1 MTPPVEGS
9 PMGEACA
16 GRACA
21 RFQMSRGDFPNMP
34 SNETRDIAT
43 RRLGGTGVSVTEIG
57 LGTAPLG
64 DLWDVVEEDEA
75 SGLLTAAW
83 EGGVRYFDTSPWYG
97 KGQAEH
103 RVGRAL
109 YRKPRDE
116 FVISSKVGRI
126 LQRPLKRAPFRRGE
140 WLGGLEFDA
149 VFDYSYDGVM
159 RSFED
164 SLQRLGINRIDV
176 LLIHD
181 LDRWHFK
188 TEAKVGPYMN
198 QLFTSGWRALEELR
212 DQGVIKGIG
221 AGFNTMGTIPRYL
234 DLFDIDFFL
243 IAMRYTLLEQDVL
256 DEEFPRCA
264 ERGVGIV
271 VGGTYNSGILATG
284 ATPHAMHNYEPA
296 LPDVLQRVAR
306 MEAVCRRHNVPL
318 AAAAL
323 QFPLGHPIVAS
334 VIPGA
339 ITRAQIAQNLAAF
352 NHKVPPD
359 LWAELKHEGLLR
371 ADAPVPTR

>member
-1 MTPPVEGS
+1 VSAADNVLP
-9 PMGEACA
+9 ARQL
-16 GRACA
+16 GRTSA
-21 RFQMSRGDFPNMP
+21 R
-34 SNETRDIAT
+34 
-43 RRLGGTGVSVTEIG
+43 VSTLG

-64 DLWDVVEEDEA
+64 DLFDIVEEDEA
-75 SGLLTAAW
+75 SALLKKAW
-83 EGGVRYFDTSPWYG
+83 DGGVRYFDTSPWYG

-103 RVGRAL
+103 RVGRAF
-109 YRKPRDE
+109 YRKPRDS
-116 FVISSKVGRI
+116 FAISSKVGRI
-126 LQRPLKRAPFRRGE
+126 LRRPYKSGPFERGE
-140 WLGGLEFDA
+140 WRGGLEFDA
-149 VFDYSYDGVM
+149 YFDYSYDGIM

-164 SLQRLGINRIDV
+164 SLQRLGVNRIDL

-181 LDRWHFK
+181 LDSWHHK
-188 TEAKVGPYMN
+188 LESKVGAYFN

-256 DEEFPRCA
+256 DSEFPRCA

-271 VGGTYNSGILATG
+271 IGGTYNSGILATG
-284 ATPHAMHNYEPA
+284 AAPGAMHNYEPA
-296 LPDVLQRVAR
+296 GSEILARVAR
-306 MEAVCRRHNVPL
+306 MEAVCKRHGVPL

-339 ITRAQIAQNLAAF
+339 ISQRQVEQNLAAF
-352 NHKVPPD
+352 AHPIPRD
-359 LWAELKHEGLLR
+359 LWAELKHEKLLR
-371 ADAPVPTR
+371 SDAPTPG

>member
-1 MTPPVEGS
+1 M
-9 PMGEACA
+9 
-16 GRACA
+16 
-21 RFQMSRGDFPNMP
+21 
-34 SNETRDIAT
+34 
-43 RRLGGTGVSVTEIG
+43 
-57 LGTAPLG
+57 
-64 DLWDVVEEDEA
+64 
-75 SGLLTAAW
+75 
-83 EGGVRYFDTSPWYG
+83 
-97 KGQAEH
+97 
-103 RVGRAL
+103 GRAL
-109 YRKPRDE
+109 YRRPRDQ
-116 FVISSKVGRI
+116 FVISSKVGR
-126 LQRPLKRAPFRRGE
+126 LLRRPLKPGPFARGD

-176 LLIHD
+176 LLIYD

-188 TEAKVGPYMN
+188 SETKVAPYMH

-243 IAMRYTLLEQDVL
+243 IAMRYTLLEQEVL

-284 ATPHAMHNYEPA
+284 AVSNAMYNYSLAGPEILA
-296 LPDVLQRVAR
+296 RVR
-306 MEAVCRRHNVPL
+306 HMEEVCGRHNVPL

-339 ITRAQIAQNLAAF
+339 ISRAQVAQNLAMF
-352 NHKVPPD
+352 NHPIPVD
-359 LWAELKHEGLLR
+359 LWGELKHKKLLP
-371 ADAPVPTR
+371 ADAPVPIGKPS

>member
-1 MTPPVEGS
+1 MAS
-9 PMGEACA
+9 
-16 GRACA
+16 
-21 RFQMSRGDFPNMP
+21 Q
-34 SNETRDIAT
+34 ETSSLPT
-43 RRLGGTGVSVTEIG
+43 RQLGWTGVTVTELG

-64 DLWDVVEEDEA
+64 DLWDVIDEEEA
-75 SGLLTAAW
+75 GALLSAAW

-109 YRKPRDE
+109 YRKPRDQ
-116 FVISSKVGRI
+116 FIISSKVGRT
-126 LQRPLKRAPFRRGE
+126 LRRPFKEGPFERGD

-149 VFDYSYDGVM
+149 IFDYSYDGVM

-164 SLQRLGINRIDV
+164 SLQRLGMNKIDV

-181 LDRWHFK
+181 LDPWHFK
-188 TEAKVGPYMN
+188 TEAKIGPYMN

-256 DEEFPRCA
+256 DDEFPRCA
-264 ERGVGIV
+264 DRAVGIV

-284 ATPHAMHNYEPA
+284 AIPQATHNYAPA
-296 LPDVLQRVAR
+296 TPEALERVGR
-306 MEAVCRRHNVPL
+306 MEAVCNRHKTPL

-339 ITRAQIAQNLAAF
+339 ISQAQVAQNLAAF
-352 NHKVPPD
+352 SHPIPAD
-359 LWAELKHEGLLR
+359 LWEELKHEKLLR

>member
-1 MTPPVEGS
+1 MTATPF
-9 PMGEACA
+9 AKRKL
-16 GRACA
+16 GRA
-21 RFQMSRGDFPNMP
+21 DV
-34 SNETRDIAT
+34 E
-43 RRLGGTGVSVTEIG
+43 VSVLG

-64 DLWDVVEEDEA
+64 DLFDVVDEDE
-75 SGLLTAAW
+75 SRELLAAAW
-83 EGGVRYFDTSPWYG
+83 DGGVRYFDTSPWYG
-97 KGQAEH
+97 LGQAEH

-109 YRKPRDE
+109 YRRPRDE
-116 FVISSKVGRI
+116 FAISSKIGR
-126 LQRPLKRAPFRRGE
+126 LLRRPLKPGAYRRGE
-140 WLGGLEFDA
+140 WLGGLEFDP
-149 VFDYSYDGVM
+149 VFDYGYDGVM

-181 LDRWHFK
+181 LDTWHFK

-198 QLFTSGWRALEELR
+198 QLYTSGWRALEELR

-234 DLFDIDFFL
+234 EMFDIDFFL

-256 DEEFPRCA
+256 DLEFPLCA

-271 VGGTYNSGILATG
+271 IGGPYNSGITATG
-284 ATPHAMHNYEPA
+284 SGPRAMYNYAPA
-296 LPDVLQRVAR
+296 GPEIQARVAKI
-306 MEAVCRRHNVPL
+306 EAVCARHGVPL

-339 ITRAQIAQNLAAF
+339 VSRSQVAMNLDAF
-352 NHKVPPD
+352 RHTIPPD
-359 LWAELKHEGLLR
+359 LWAELRHEKLIR
-371 ADAPVPTR
+371 VDAPAPAR

>member
-1 MTPPVEGS
+1 MIS
-9 PMGEACA
+9 PSPARLA
-16 GRACA
+16 TRKLGRA
-21 RFQMSRGDFPNMP
+21 DV
-34 SNETRDIAT
+34 E
-43 RRLGGTGVSVTEIG
+43 VTELG

-64 DLWDVVEEDEA
+64 DLYELIEEDEA
-75 SGLLTAAW
+75 RALLRAAW
-83 EGGVRYFDTSPWYG
+83 DGGVRYFDTSPWYG

-109 YRKPRDE
+109 YREPRDQ
-116 FVISSKVGRI
+116 FAISSKIGR
-126 LQRPLKRAPFRRGE
+126 LLRRPLKPGPFERGE
-140 WLGGLEFDA
+140 WLGGLPFEA

-164 SLQRLGINRIDV
+164 SLQRLGVNRIDV

-181 LDRWHFK
+181 LDTWHFK
-188 TEAKVGPYMN
+188 TEARVGPWMN
-198 QLFTSGWRALEELR
+198 QLYTSGWRALEELR

-221 AGFNTMGTIPRYL
+221 AGFNTMGAIPRYL
-234 DLFDIDFFL
+234 DMFDIDFFL

-256 DEEFPRCA
+256 DLEFPRCA

-271 VGGTYNSGILATG
+271 IGGPYNSGITATG
-284 ATPHAMHNYEPA
+284 SGPKAMYNYAPA
-296 LPDVLQRVAR
+296 GPEIQARVR
-306 MEAVCRRHNVPL
+306 KIEAVCARHGVSL

-339 ITRAQIAQNLAAF
+339 VSRAQVAMNLAAF
-352 NHKVPPD
+352 NHAIPAD
-359 LWAELKHEGLLR
+359 LWAELKHEKLLR
-371 ADAPVPTR
+371 ADAPAPKS

>member
-1 MTPPVEGS
+1 LDEINDYSVSTTNHREEILEAMTKIAPLPTH
-9 PMGEACA
+9 AL
-16 GRACA
+16 GR
-21 RFQMSRGDFPNMP
+21 S
-34 SNETRDIAT
+34 
-43 RRLGGTGVSVTEIG
+43 GVMVSQLG

-64 DLWDVVEEDEA
+64 DLFDIVEDDEA
-75 SGLLTAAW
+75 SALLQTAW
-83 EGGVRYFDTSPWYG
+83 DGGIRYFDTSPWYG

-103 RVGRAL
+103 RVGRAF
-109 YRKPRDE
+109 YRQPRDQ
-116 FVISSKVGRI
+116 FVISSKVGRT
-126 LQRPLKRAPFRRGE
+126 LRRPLKPGPYERGE

-149 VFDYSYDGVM
+149 VFDYSYDGIM

-181 LDRWHFK
+181 LDSWHFK
-188 TEAKVGPYMN
+188 LESKVNAYMN
-198 QLFTSGWRALEELR
+198 QLFTSGWRALQELR

-256 DEEFPRCA
+256 DSEFPRCA
-264 ERGVGIV
+264 ERGVGIII
-271 VGGTYNSGILATG
+271 GGTYNSGILATG
-284 ATPHAMHNYEPA
+284 AIPNAMHNYAPA
-296 LPDVLQRVAR
+296 QAQILQKVAR
-306 MEAVCRRHNVPL
+306 MQAVCKRHGVPL
-318 AAAAL
+318 PAAAL

-339 ITRAQIAQNLAAF
+339 INSKQVAQNLAAF
-352 NHKVPPD
+352 SHPIPAD
-359 LWAELKHEGLLR
+359 LWAEMKYEKLLR
-371 ADAPVPTR
+371 EDAPVPI

>member
-1 MTPPVEGS
+1 MNASAAPELPIRQI
-9 PMGEACA
+9 
-16 GRACA
+16 GRTSAK
-21 RFQMSRGDFPNMP
+21 
-34 SNETRDIAT
+34 
-43 RRLGGTGVSVTEIG
+43 VTALG

-64 DLWDVVEEDEA
+64 DLFDIVEEDEA
-75 SGLLTAAW
+75 SALLRRAW

-103 RVGRAL
+103 RVGRAF

-116 FVISSKVGRI
+116 FVISSKIGRT
-126 LQRPLKRAPFRRGE
+126 LHRPFKSGPYERGE
-140 WLGGLEFDA
+140 WRGGLEFDA
-149 VFDYSYDGVM
+149 IFDYSYDGVM

-181 LDRWHFK
+181 LDTWHFK

-198 QLFTSGWRALEELR
+198 QLYTSGWRALEELR

-256 DEEFPRCA
+256 DSEFPRCA
-264 ERGVGIV
+264 DRNVGIII
-271 VGGTYNSGILATG
+271 GGTYNSGILATG
-284 ATPHAMHNYEPA
+284 ATPNAMHNYEPA
-296 LPDVLQRVAR
+296 KPDILAKVAK
-306 MEAVCRRHNVPL
+306 MEAVCKRHNVPL

-339 ITRAQIAQNLAAF
+339 ISVKQVEQNMAAF
-352 NHKVPPD
+352 RHPIPAD
-359 LWAELKHEGLLR
+359 LWAELKHENLLR
-371 ADAPVPTR
+371 KDAPVPK

>member
-1 MTPPVEGS
+1 MTP
-9 PMGEACA
+9 
-16 GRACA
+16 
-21 RFQMSRGDFPNMP
+21 
-34 SNETRDIAT
+34 NEQNHGLST
-43 RRLGGTGVSVTEIG
+43 RRLWRTGVPVTELG

-64 DLWDVVEEDEA
+64 ELWDIIEEDEA
-75 SGLLTAAW
+75 AALLRAAW
-83 EGGVRYFDTSPWYG
+83 DGGVRYFDTSPWYG

-109 YRKPRDE
+109 YRKSRDQ
-116 FVISSKVGRI
+116 FVISSKIGRI
-126 LQRPLKRAPFRRGE
+126 LRRPLKAGPFQRGD

-149 VFDYSYDGVM
+149 AFDYSYDGVM

-164 SLQRLGINRIDV
+164 SLQRLGINRIDL

-181 LDRWHFK
+181 LDPWHFK
-188 TEAKVGPYMN
+188 TEAEVGPYMN

-212 DQGVIKGIG
+212 DQGVIRGIG

-256 DEEFPRCA
+256 DDEFPRCA
-264 ERGVGIV
+264 EGGVGIV

-284 ATPHAMHNYEPA
+284 AVSNAMHNYSPA
-296 LPDVLQRVAR
+296 APEILERVRR
-306 MEAVCRRHNVPL
+306 MEAVCHRHRVPL

-323 QFPLGHPIVAS
+323 QFPLGHPIVGS

-339 ITRAQIAQNLAAF
+339 ISKAQVAQNLAAF
-352 NHKVPPD
+352 SHRIPAD
-359 LWAELKHEGLLR
+359 LWAELKHERLLR
-371 ADAPVPTR
+371 DDAPVPKS

>member
-1 MTPPVEGS
+1 
-9 PMGEACA
+9 
-16 GRACA
+16 
-21 RFQMSRGDFPNMP
+21 MP
-34 SNETRDIAT
+34 SNEIPNIAT
-43 RRLGGTGVSVTEIG
+43 RRLGRTGVSVTELG

-64 DLWDVVEEDEA
+64 DLWDVVEEEEA
-75 SGLLTAAW
+75 NGLLTAAW

-109 YRKPRDE
+109 YRKPRDQI
-116 FVISSKVGRI
+116 VISSKVGRI
-126 LQRPLKRAPFRRGE
+126 LRRPFKPAPFEHGE

-243 IAMRYTLLEQDVL
+243 IAMRYTLLEQEVL

-284 ATPHAMHNYEPA
+284 AVPHAMHNYEPA
-296 LPDVLQRVAR
+296 QHDVLQRVAR
-306 MEAVCRRHNVPL
+306 MEAVCSRYKVPL

-339 ITRAQIAQNLAAF
+339 ISRMQVAQNLAAF
-352 NHKVPPD
+352 NHEIPSE
-359 LWAELKHEGLLR
+359 LWAELKHEGLVR